1 MKLLSEGIRLV
12 IYVVYIR
19 QVNLYIVS
27 VDV

>member
-1 MKLLSEGIRLV
+1 MKLLSKGFRLV

>member
-1 MKLLSEGIRLV
+1 MKLLSKGIRLV